1 MTLMNRTA
9 AVCALLWVAAPGFT
23 QARWKVDSD
32 GEITWEVTPR
42 DAHQDQIEMSGR
54 KISAIITYGVRENG
68 TLTLTR
74 QVVFPSL
81 RTIPNDTHASLS
93 YTFGEDAT
101 PRVFIGGRP
110 AREVVGRIHHRGLIT
125 VDSIMGSVALTRT
138 LFPSIDKPVYVEK
151 YSFTNRGTRDV
162 TIEVESTE
170 NTVRTSEARG
180 VTGEYI
186 ISSHVPDAGVRIVK
200 PGEGVNFVVVF
211 TAREAQ
217 APPLNVQ
224 VESEEKAR
232 RERIDGFLSKL
243 RLETPDAV
251 LNTAFAF
258 AKIRATESIYETK
271 GGLMH
276 GPGGGAYYAAIW
288 ANDQA

>member
-93 YTFGEDAT
+93 YTFWRGRHSARVYRRQAR
-101 PRVFIGGRP
+101 PRSGRQDP
-110 AREVVGRIHHRGLIT
+110 PPGPDYGR
-125 VDSIMGSVALTRT
+125 
-138 LFPSIDKPVYVEK
+138 
-151 YSFTNRGTRDV
+151 
-162 TIEVESTE
+162 
-170 NTVRTSEARG
+170 
-180 VTGEYI
+180 
-186 ISSHVPDAGVRIVK
+186 
-200 PGEGVNFVVVF
+200 
-211 TAREAQ
+211 
-217 APPLNVQ
+217 
-224 VESEEKAR
+224 
-232 RERIDGFLSKL
+232 
-243 RLETPDAV
+243 
-251 LNTAFAF
+251 
-258 AKIRATESIYETK
+258 
-271 GGLMH
+271 
-276 GPGGGAYYAAIW
+276 
-288 ANDQA
+288 

>member
-1 MTLMNRTA
+1 
-9 AVCALLWVAAPGFT
+9 
-23 QARWKVDSD
+23 
-32 GEITWEVTPR
+32 
-42 DAHQDQIEMSGR
+42 MSGR